1 MPTCYLGLGSN
12 LKSPKRQLNQALQA
26 IQRIPHILIK
36 NTSSLYF
43 NPPMGVKSQPMFYN
57 LVTEINTNLPA
68 QILLKKLKAI
78 EEQQNRIT
86 KRRWGART
94 IDIDILLY
102 GDRKINQ
109 YNLQVPHPGI
119 LVRDFVRIPLGEVA
133 PGVLNS
139 RIQNHCLQ

>member
-12 LKSPKRQLNQALQA
+12 LKSPRRQLNQALQA
-26 IQRIPHILIK
+26 IQRIPNILIK
-36 NTSSLYF
+36 NTSSLYY

-57 LVTEINTNLPA
+57 LVTEIQTNLPA
-68 QILLKKLKAI
+68 QRLLQELKAI
-78 EEQQNRIT
+78 EVQQSRIT

-109 YNLQVPHPGI
+109 HDLQVPHPGVFI
-119 LVRDFVRIPLGEVA
+119 RDFVRIPLNEIA
-133 PGVLNS
+133 PNLVDLNK
-139 RIQNHCLQ
+139 

>member
-1 MPTCYLGLGSN
+1 MPTCYIGLGSN

-26 IQRIPHILIK
+26 IQKISHILIK

-57 LVTEINTNLPA
+57 LVTEINTNLPV
-68 QILLKKLKAI
+68 QILLEKFKAI
-78 EEQQNRIT
+78 ENQQNRIT

-102 GDRKINQ
+102 GDKKINQ
-109 YNLQVPHPGI
+109 HDLQIPHPGI
-119 LVRDFVRIPLGEVA
+119 MIRDFVRIPLEEIA
-133 PGVLNS
+133 PDIIG
-139 RIQNHCLQ
+139 